1 MITFMIYPIRLY
13 GDPILR
19 AKAKPIT
26 DFKATINV
34 PGFGATPLYDI
45 AENMFDTMFEARGVG
60 LAAPQIGLPVRM
72 FVAAEYED
80 DEEEDTTPEE
90 KGKPKEKAP
99 LRSRVLEQYV
109 FINPKLEV
117 ITRKKD
123 RSHMEGCLSIPGV
136 VEEGVA
142 RLREVRIVWNDLE
155 GKLYRVEFEDYM
167 ARVMQHEVDHLE
179 GKLFIDHLPAEVV
192 DDYRKTLLALGRQ
205 AKMNVQQLEKSA
217 QTPIQTVK

>member
-1 MITFMIYPIRLY
+1 MMTFMIYPIRLY

-26 DFKATINV
+26 DFKAPIRV
-34 PGFGATPLYDI
+34 PGYGPTSLSDI

-60 LAAPQIGLPVRM
+60 LAAPQVGLPIRM

-80 DEEEDTTPEE
+80 DEPEDTTEPAE

-99 LRSRVLEQYV
+99 LRSRVLEHYV

-136 VEEGVA
+136 VEDGVA

-155 GKLYRVEFEDYM
+155 GKLYRFEFEDYM
-167 ARVMQHEVDHLE
+167 ARVMQHEVDHLD
-179 GKLFIDHLPAEVV
+179 GKLFLDHLPSEVV

-205 AKMNVQQLEKSA
+205 AKLNLQQLEKSA
-217 QTPIQTVK
+217 QTAK